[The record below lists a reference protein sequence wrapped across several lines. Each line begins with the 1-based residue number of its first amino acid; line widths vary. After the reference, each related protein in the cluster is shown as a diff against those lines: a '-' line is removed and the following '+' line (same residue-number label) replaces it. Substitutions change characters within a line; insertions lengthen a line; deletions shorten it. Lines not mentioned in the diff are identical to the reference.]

1 MAPGERARMVAAAGA
16 YLRSVRDHRGYVD
29 GEGWRH
35 GVAHGA
41 DWAMQLVLNKALTPV
56 QAVSLLSAL
65 ATQVIPEDGHTYAF
79 GEPGRLA
86 RPVAYAAARG
96 DIDQATLDAWLDS
109 LVASLG
115 PAPED
120 NIQARWWKRRANLEN
135 FRSEERR
142 VGKECVS
149 TCRFRWSPYH

>member
-1 MAPGERARMVAAAGA
+1 MRI
-16 YLRSVRDHRGYVD
+16 S
-29 GEGWRH
+29 
-35 GVAHGA
+35 
-41 DWAMQLVLNKALTPV
+41 DWSSDVCSSDL
-56 QAVSLLSAL
+56 
-65 ATQVIPEDGHTYAF
+65 TYAF

-135 FRSEERR
+135 FLPALGHMLAGEPAPSLMALAAR
-142 VGKECVS
+142 VDTTLAKI
-149 TCRFRWSPYH
+149 P